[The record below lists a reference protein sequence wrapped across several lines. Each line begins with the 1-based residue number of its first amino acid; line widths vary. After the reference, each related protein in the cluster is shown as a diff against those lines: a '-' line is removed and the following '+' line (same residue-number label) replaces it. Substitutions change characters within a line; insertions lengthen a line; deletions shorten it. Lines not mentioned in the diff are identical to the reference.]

1 MGEGKCSGC
10 SWWATC
16 NVWGCGREIVRTVNE
31 RMVCVVVVVDNDD
44 NNDGTAVARGQNKT
58 TVRKL
63 TRVHVARSEI
73 RHI

>member
-1 MGEGKCSGC
+1 
-10 SWWATC
+10 
-16 NVWGCGREIVRTVNE
+16 
-31 RMVCVVVVVDNDD
+31 MVCVVVVVDNDD